1 MSTLVEEGTLSAYK
15 EKNYLREKKLKG
27 QGFGN
32 TFNTVI
38 STCTAHGLLSSMMP
52 YYTCEDL
59 KGSSG
64 RKRGPKKSNS

>member
-1 MSTLVEEGTLSAYK
+1 MSTLGEEGTLSAYK
-15 EKNYLREKKLKG
+15 EKTIREKKNLKG

-32 TFNTVI
+32 TFNIVI
-38 STCTAHGLLSSMMP
+38 SICTAHGLLSSMMP